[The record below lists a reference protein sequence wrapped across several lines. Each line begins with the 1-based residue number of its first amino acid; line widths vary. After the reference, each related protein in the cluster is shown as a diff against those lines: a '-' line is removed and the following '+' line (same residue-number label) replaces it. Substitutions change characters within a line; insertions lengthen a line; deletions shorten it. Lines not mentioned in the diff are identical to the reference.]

1 MPAETDSVDI
11 AWMTYAELGQSRGIS
26 LASAKR
32 LANRRHWHRQP
43 GNDGT
48 VRIAVPAGAEEPQD
62 VAARTVPRDVLAQAV
77 TALGG
82 ALVEIREGHGREVA
96 AFMARLD
103 AAEAARNRAIA
114 EATAA
119 LQRVEALTAEQR
131 GWWSQRRWTRLR
143 AAWRG
148 Q

>member
-1 MPAETDSVDI
+1 MPAETDIPDI
-11 AWMTYAELGQSRGIS
+11 VWMTYAELGQSRAIS

-32 LANRRHWHRQP
+32 LANRRHWHKQP

-82 ALVEIREGHGREVA
+82 ALVEIREGHAREVA
-96 AFMARLD
+96 QFLARLD
-103 AAEAARNRAIA
+103 AAHAEAQKAQEAADGLRR
-114 EATAA
+114 
-119 LQRVEALTAEQR
+119 EQDA
-131 GWWSQRRWTRLR
+131 WWSQRRWTRLR